1 MTTLNQQLETIKSF
15 NNTIINSVDFFS
27 WGLGSM
33 IKFEA
38 TNFAFE
44 GIKKALDIKIEKL
57 GNNEFMFVSMLPH
70 VD

>member
-15 NNTIINSVDFFS
+15 NNTAITSVDFFS
-27 WGLGSM
+27 WGGTS

-44 GIKKALDIKIEKL
+44 GVKNALNIRIEKL
-57 GNNEFMFVSMLPH
+57 GNNEFMFVSMLPN
-70 VD
+70 VA